1 MSLESQIL
9 IPSVVWFQ
17 TKNEVFFNIE
27 LQNIKDDKIIINE
40 HNFSISAIS
49 DNNKY
54 EMKFDFFD
62 LVDPEKSNIS
72 IQEKNIKINLVKK
85 DIDNKWTH
93 LTKDK
98 YIYKNNI
105 KVNWNSWVDEDA
117 EDEPEENPMA
127 GFDMQKMM
135 ASMGGGGGGMP
146 DFSSMMGG
154 GGGMPDFSSMMGGE
168 GMEGMPDF
176 SEDTEDGVD
185 DEIEDNCGDV
195 CNVEGHEHDIENE

>member
-9 IPSVVWFQ
+9 IPSVIWFQ

-40 HNFSISAIS
+40 HNFSIVAIS

-54 EMKFDFFD
+54 EMNFYFFD
-62 LVDPEKSNIS
+62 LVDAEKSNIS
-72 IQEKNIKINLVKK
+72 IQEKYIKINLVKK
-85 DIDNKWTH
+85 EENKWTH

-98 YIYKNNI
+98 YSYKNNI

-117 EDEPEENPMA
+117 EDEPEENPMG

-154 GGGMPDFSSMMGGE
+154 GGGM
-168 GMEGMPDF
+168 EGMPDF
-176 SEDTEDGVD
+176 SEDTEDVD
-185 DEIEDNCGDV
+185 EEDENNCGDV
-195 CNVEGHEHDIENE
+195 CDVEGHNHENENEDN